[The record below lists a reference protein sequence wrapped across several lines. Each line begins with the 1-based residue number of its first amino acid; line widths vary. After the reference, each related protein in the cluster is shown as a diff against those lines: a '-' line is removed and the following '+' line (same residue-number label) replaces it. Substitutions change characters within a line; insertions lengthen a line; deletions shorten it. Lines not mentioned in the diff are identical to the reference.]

1 MWFFHSTD
9 GSRDSERVRDRL
21 RQKPRE
27 VRSALPPT
35 VDVKVG
41 FVHDDSP
48 VSREVVDL
56 SSGRDRLHRGR
67 RSDRRHDDKLS
78 RQERQDG
85 VLHTLGMF
93 RVASRRSIADACFD
107 GHPFAANRVM
117 KSLIANGA
125 VVARTVK
132 KGKHGY
138 QVYSL
143 TGAGRDQLAINQRL
157 LEQDQ
162 SSAGEQRFC
171 AVGGDARQLRHDH
184 HIFDA
189 VRKDVAPVLN
199 AGGKIV
205 RVRLESELRGR
216 LAAAEAMGRKAAGE
230 PGAREARRKEAVTL
244 GLRVFVR
251 GVPLPDAVVE
261 LEEPDGRRVVRSI
274 EVASGHYTSVQIA
287 EKRDA
292 GFRVYGI
299 PGFRSGGGRKGR
311 GTLRGEET
319 FPLSW
324 GGGR

>member
-1 MWFFHSTD
+1 M
-9 GSRDSERVRDRL
+9 RERL

-35 VDVKVG
+35 VDVKVD
-41 FVHDDSP
+41 FVQDDAP
-48 VSREVVDL
+48 VSREVVEL
-56 SSGRDRLHRGR
+56 STGKDRLHRGR
-67 RSDRRHDDKLS
+67 RSERRHDDTVS
-78 RQERQDG
+78 RKERQDA
-85 VLHTLGMF
+85 VLHSLGMF

-107 GHPFAANRVM
+107 GHPFAANKVM
-117 KSLIANGA
+117 KSLIADGA
-125 VVARTVK
+125 VVTRTVP

-143 TGAGRDQLAINQRL
+143 SAAGRDRLAASQRL

-162 SSAGEQRFC
+162 SSAGPQRFVS
-171 AVGGDARQLRHDH
+171 VGGDARQLRHDH
-184 HIFDA
+184 HLFDA
-189 VRKDVAPVLN
+189 VRKDVAPILN
-199 AGGKIV
+199 SGGKIV

-216 LAAAEAMGRKAAGE
+216 MAAAEAMGRKEGGE
-230 PGAREARRKEAVTL
+230 VKAREARRKEAVRL

-251 GVPLPDAVVE
+251 GVPLPDVVVE
-261 LEEPDGRRVVRSI
+261 LEEADGRRVVRSI